1 MFKSVPIEL
10 NSLNLVEITNTI
22 KDIEHFIFFGTLLG
36 ITREG
41 EIISGDD
48 DIDIYVDI
56 KSRKALIKT
65 LKNNGFT
72 VNENVE
78 PNLSQFFL
86 QIQIPRGEVITYVDF
101 YFFDQSSENFISE
114 KWNFSGNI
122 DNFYNEIRI
131 PKELIFPIQKFKY
144 QNVWLSMPA
153 KPEDVCLYLYGKN
166 WKVPLKKRTEYYTAI
181 FDNKPV
187 ILHGLSGRVIYK
199 FINLLHEFKNFIRT
213 SFSLNK
219 T

>member
-72 VNENVE
+72 INENAE

-144 QNVWLSMPA
+144 QNGFRLFV
-153 KPEDVCLYLYGKN
+153 
-166 WKVPLKKRTEYYTAI
+166 R
-181 FDNKPV
+181 
-187 ILHGLSGRVIYK
+187 
-199 FINLLHEFKNFIRT
+199 
-213 SFSLNK
+213 
-219 T
+219 